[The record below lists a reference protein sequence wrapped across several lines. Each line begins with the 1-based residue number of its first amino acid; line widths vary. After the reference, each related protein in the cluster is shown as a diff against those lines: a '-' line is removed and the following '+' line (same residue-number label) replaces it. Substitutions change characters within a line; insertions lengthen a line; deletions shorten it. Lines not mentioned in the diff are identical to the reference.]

1 MKKLTTLALAG
12 AASVLA
18 LTATAASAQPYRD
31 DYRGEHRG
39 DYRGNDWQSINQRQ
53 MQLDRRIDR
62 GVQRG
67 EITRAEAYRL
77 RGEFNQLAR
86 LEHRYRVNG
95 LTRWERADLDRRF
108 DRLSAQIR
116 FERNDRD
123 RQYGYGYG
131 PR

>member
-18 LTATAASAQPYRD
+18 LTATAASAQPY
-31 DYRGEHRG
+31 RG

-116 FERNDRD
+116 YERNDRD